1 MNNNAN
7 KFILYLTIISSLISM
22 VLIKECMTENISN
35 RIPCT
40 EEYNGYCLNGE
51 CFTIGGDENMKHCV
65 CPKEFSGERCQIRD
79 YA

>member
-22 VLIKECMTENISN
+22 VLIKECMTENMSN

-40 EEYNGYCLNGE
+40 EEDIGYCFNGE
-51 CFTIGGDENMKHCV
+51 CFYIPAINAKGCICNKGYD
-65 CPKEFSGERCQIRD
+65 GYRCQNTILD
-79 YA
+79 